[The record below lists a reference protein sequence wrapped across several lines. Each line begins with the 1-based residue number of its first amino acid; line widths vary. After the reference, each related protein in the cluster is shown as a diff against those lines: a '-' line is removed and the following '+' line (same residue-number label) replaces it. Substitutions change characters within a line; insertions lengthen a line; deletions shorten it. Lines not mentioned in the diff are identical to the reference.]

1 MLNSNNLKKR
11 KTPIMT
17 SSTLTSIDIFNKC
30 NNKKHKKTRNT
41 SIENKKN
48 LNYNMFKKL
57 DYKNLLPLISKYILY
72 SKLNHIQNDFNSC
85 IINSLI
91 QNKKGKANLYLTESK
106 IEYDGKEYIEKIYK
120 LKDSYHNIPLYYDY
134 YKNYLKF
141 FCKPY
146 ILEKFSHKILIHN
159 MEKAAE
165 IFYYEKFRENEKVNN
180 YNLNN
185 FPIHRIFST
194 NIIKEIENEKLETN
208 QSNEKKH
215 YVKRLINDN
224 EDISSFYGISKINNI
239 SFDDSN
245 TIKKKFI
252 DLLDKKKSEIIIKKS
267 KKQKLKNDL
276 SNLNLKY
283 FSNNIKR
290 TKKKVKNHKYVLSK
304 IKESILISPNK
315 FVINSYNDLSTT
327 PFNLYKFKENKN
339 FKLKHN
345 NSKSMNLHKGGKL
358 TISTNLYL
366 NINKIFK
373 KKSVLFKKNNHYS
386 SISSSLIKS
395 PLNLYSNQSR
405 KRLNS
410 SNKKS
415 NSFVNIKNGSYVLS
429 PKKFLYKKLDDRK
442 KYSEDSTRTCN
453 SRNSNHSHQKIP
465 MINISKNQISIDFIK
480 AYRTKNKNQNIQ
492 SKKIIKSAI
501 NEFIKNNKS
510 KL

>member
-1 MLNSNNLKKR
+1 
-11 KTPIMT
+11 MT
-17 SSTLTSIDIFNKC
+17 SSTLTFKDIFNNC

-72 SKLNHIQNDFNSC
+72 SKLNQIQNDFNSC

-91 QNKKGKANLYLTESK
+91 QNKKGKANLYLTEMK
-106 IEYDGKEYIEKIYK
+106 ILYDEKEYIEKLYK
-120 LKDSYHNIPLYYDY
+120 LKDSYYNIPFYYDY

-146 ILEKFSHKILIHN
+146 IREKFSHEILLHN
-159 MEKAAE
+159 MEEAAE
-165 IFYYEKFRENEKVNN
+165 IFYNEKFRDNEKGKN
-180 YNLNN
+180 YKLNN
-185 FPIHRIFST
+185 FTIHQIFNT
-194 NIIKEIENEKLETN
+194 NIIKEIESEKLETN
-208 QSNEKKH
+208 QTNKKKH
-215 YVKRLINDN
+215 YSKRLINDN

-252 DLLDKKKSEIIIKKS
+252 DLLDKKKTENKTKKS

-283 FSNNIKR
+283 FSNNIKC
-290 TKKKVKNHKYVLSK
+290 TKKKIKNHKNTLSK
-304 IKESILISPNK
+304 QKESILISPNK
-315 FVINSYNDLSTT
+315 FIIHSNNDLSTT
-327 PFNLYKFKENKN
+327 PFNLYKFKENN
-339 FKLKHN
+339 NYKLKHN
-345 NSKSMNLHKGGKL
+345 NSKSMNLHKRGKL
-358 TISTNLYL
+358 TISTNLYHSK
-366 NINKIFK
+366 NKIFK
-373 KKSVLFKKNNHYS
+373 KGVLFKKNNHYS

-395 PLNLYSNQSR
+395 HLNLYSNQSR
-405 KRLNS
+405 KRINS

-415 NSFVNIKNGSYVLS
+415 NSLVNIKNGSYVLS
-429 PKKFLYKKLDDRK
+429 PKKIIYKNLDDRK
-442 KYSEDSTRTCN
+442 KYSDDSTRTGN

-465 MINISKNQISIDFIK
+465 MINLSKNQISNDFIK